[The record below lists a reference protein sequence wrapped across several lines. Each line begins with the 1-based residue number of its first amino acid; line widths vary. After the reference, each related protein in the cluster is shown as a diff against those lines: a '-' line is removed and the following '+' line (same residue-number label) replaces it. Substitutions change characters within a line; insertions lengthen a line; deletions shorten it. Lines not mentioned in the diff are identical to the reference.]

1 MALAQGK
8 TRIQVTLSDSVI
20 MAIDK
25 YCETVGL
32 SRSAY
37 CASVIADEVM
47 RNPEIVKLVKRTTK
61 K

>member
-1 MALAQGK
+1 MISSGK

-20 MAIDK
+20 KAIDK
-25 YCETVGL
+25 YCDTVGI
-32 SRSAY
+32 SRSAW

-47 RNPEIVKLVKRTTK
+47 KNPEISKAVKRTTK

>member
-1 MALAQGK
+1 MISSGK

-20 MAIDK
+20 KAIDK
-25 YCETVGL
+25 YCDTVGI
-32 SRSAY
+32 SRSAW

-47 RNPEIVKLVKRTTK
+47 KNPEIVKLVKRTTK